1 MTPFLQQPDPPS
13 QERADAE
20 LRIRVLHD
28 LIPESQEFPNF
39 DIPYISFLRSLRE
52 RLHPIGV
59 RDIQEIETRSG
70 LTFHVNLGD
79 RLGCD
84 FYYGFYGEAY
94 DATLFCSLLE
104 PGAIVVDVG
113 ANFGYYAISASS
125 RVGPEGGVYAFEP
138 DPAAYNILEGNI
150 EANQLKNVR
159 SFQVCIGDEDR
170 ETDFYLMEE
179 SAFSSMVATGRSRE
193 KEKILVPMRRLDSL
207 FLEQGVE
214 RLDAI
219 KVDVEGMEFA
229 VLRGLH
235 ESLQRSPEVVLM
247 IEINAKN
254 LNDKRRT
261 ALESVLRDL
270 YLEGFIG
277 RIVDSQADG
286 VRSFSDPGET
296 ATQASVNL
304 FLVRSGSRAESRLL
318 AMAKEL
324 RRQAFH
330 GISSELSLDALR
342 LLSRQVAD
350 PHSGVNLHAALLTTR
365 LRDLH
370 ERIEWAEK
378 NALQIHERLAAVEQD
393 SQARL
398 AFIHK
403 LQQDLVDRQQTL
415 TQLHEQHVGLKKE
428 LAYWKKEASVGIRAR
443 IWQRLRQLVFGHSQP

>member
-1 MTPFLQQPDPPS
+1 MTPFLEQPDPPS

-20 LRIRVLHD
+20 LRLRVLHD

-113 ANFGYYAISASS
+113 SNFGYYAVSASS

-138 DPAAYNILEGNI
+138 DPDAYNLLEANI

-159 SFQVCIGDEDR
+159 CFHVCIGDEDR
-170 ETDFYLMEE
+170 ETDYYLMEE
-179 SAFSSMVATGRSRE
+179 SAFSGITLTGRARLRE
-193 KEKILVPMRRLDSL
+193 KITIEMRTLDSIL
-207 FLEQGVE
+207 QEAGVSSVT
-214 RLDAI
+214 AI
-219 KVDVEGMEFA
+219 KIDVEGHEFA
-229 VLRGLH
+229 VLRGLF

-286 VRSFSDPGET
+286 VRLFSDPGE
-296 ATQASVNL
+296 AAAQASVNL

-318 AMAKEL
+318 ARAKEL
-324 RRQAFH
+324 RGQAFQ
-330 GISSELSLDALR
+330 GIARELGLDAR
-342 LLSRQVAD
+342 HLLSRQVAD
-350 PHSGVNLHAALLTTR
+350 PHSGVNLHAALLTSR

-370 ERIEWAEK
+370 EHVEWTER
-378 NALQIHERLAAVEQD
+378 NFQQIQERLAAVEQD

-403 LQQDLVDRQQTL
+403 LQRDLADRQQTL
-415 TQLHEQHVGLKKE
+415 SQLHEQHVGLKKE
-428 LAYWKKEASVGIRAR
+428 LAYWKQEASVGIRAR
-443 IWQRLRQLVFGHSQP
+443 VWRHLRQLVLGQGQR